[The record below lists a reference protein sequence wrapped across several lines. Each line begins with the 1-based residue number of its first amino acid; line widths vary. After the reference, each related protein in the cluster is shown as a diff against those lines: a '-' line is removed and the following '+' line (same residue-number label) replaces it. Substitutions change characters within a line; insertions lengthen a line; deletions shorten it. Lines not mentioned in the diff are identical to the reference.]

1 MYLSI
6 YSSRNGLFFSVL
18 QKYYSN
24 EVFLKVTNAVIPSP
38 GVAVEVY
45 MSRQRSV
52 PRDSEPRPSSRP
64 VLPPCHLVYEFDTKF
79 QLVVKPR
86 TSLDNS
92 EQLLHYYPTVT
103 IARMA
108 WDMLVIMG
116 TICYQIVLNI
126 TTRFKCCGT
135 HFVILPVMLHNFFQ
149 LLCKHIRTKTHEV
162 FFIISCTA

>member
-1 MYLSI
+1 MFRMTAQCNVSI
-6 YSSRNGLFFSVL
+6 YLQLQEWIIFSVL

-38 GVAVEVY
+38 GVEVEVY
-45 MSRQRSV
+45 MSPHRSV
-52 PRDSEPRPSSRP
+52 PRDSEARPSSRP

-92 EQLLHYYPTVT
+92 EQLLHYYPAVT

-116 TICYQIVLNI
+116 TICYQIVFNI
-126 TTRFKCCGT
+126 TTRSKCCGT
-135 HFVILPVMLHNFFQ
+135 RFVTLPDMLYKYIF
-149 LLCKHIRTKTHEV
+149 
-162 FFIISCTA
+162 